1 MSLLS
6 FKRRQAAFYL
16 LRHSYYILRAW
27 GLIMCLGIS
36 TACAASPQ
44 QQGRYILYVDTTTL
58 TTLKSPQGQQS
69 QLTEWGKTL
78 GGELKLERELATGGW
93 VFTVTSPATSSEQQ
107 MHGLQQLPGVES
119 VERDTLMRHY

>member
-1 MSLLS
+1 MNVLTVKSIPS
-6 FKRRQAAFYL
+6 AFCI
-16 LRHSYYILRAW
+16 LRHSFYVLRAW
-27 GLIMCLGIS
+27 GVILCLGIS

-44 QQGRYILYVDTTTL
+44 QQGRYILYVDANTL
-58 TTLKSPQGQQS
+58 TTLKSPQGQTS

-107 MHGLQQLPGVES
+107 MQGLQQLPGVES
-119 VERDTLMRHY
+119 VERDALMRHY